1 MHPIA
6 ALMIADGREQE
17 VRRALKQRA
26 RLIGEQPTERREPR
40 LPRHFGIRLVH
51 LFRLAGS

>member
-17 VRRALKQRA
+17 VRRALKLRT
-26 RLIGEQPTERREPR
+26 RLLGEQPTERREPR
-40 LPRHFGIRLVH
+40 PSRHFGIRLVH

>member
-26 RLIGEQPTERREPR
+26 HLLGERPTERREPQA
-40 LPRHFGIRLVH
+40 PRRFGIRLAH
-51 LFRLAGS
+51 LFGLAGS